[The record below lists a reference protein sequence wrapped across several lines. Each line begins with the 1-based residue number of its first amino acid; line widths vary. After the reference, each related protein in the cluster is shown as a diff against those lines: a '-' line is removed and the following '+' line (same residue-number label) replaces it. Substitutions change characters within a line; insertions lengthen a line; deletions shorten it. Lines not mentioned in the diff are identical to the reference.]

1 MNVVIILTV
10 LNSEITGQVIYN
22 LSGSLKT
29 QTGKTKVTEIKIPC
43 FI

>member
-29 QTGKTKVTEIKIPC
+29 QTGKTKVTEIKITC